1 MIDDLVETQPK
12 TKSQKFLLRLF
23 LLTLCFSTTYAASV
37 SLGSGRAEFGQG
49 LYHITACDQWVKI
62 GYGYFYPDGNPSGN
76 AYISQMN
83 IDSLDTQACKGKN
96 FRIKLYNESGSP
108 LNLFRDNARSV
119 NVSSVWLTIDASGNV
134 GLLNSSGA
142 FINDSDDYQYLN
154 YLENSARYE
163 VIFYDNQTG
172 LMSNFSSMTIE
183 SASNA

>member
-1 MIDDLVETQPK
+1 MIDDLVVARPK

-23 LLTLCFSTTYAASV
+23 ILIFCCSTTYAASV

-49 LYHITACDQWVKI
+49 LFHITACDQWVKI
-62 GYGYFYPDGNPSGN
+62 SYGYIYNAGN
-76 AYISQMN
+76 AFISQVN
-83 IDSLDTQACKGKN
+83 IDSLDTQSCKGKN
-96 FRIKLYNESGSP
+96 FRIKLYNSSGSQ
-108 LNLFRDNARSV
+108 LNLFRDNNRSV
-119 NVSSVWLTIDASGNV
+119 NVSSVWLTINASGKV

-172 LMSNFSSMTIE
+172 LMSDFSSMTLE
-183 SASNA
+183 SANNA

>member
-1 MIDDLVETQPK
+1 MIDDLVEAAPK
-12 TKSQKFLLRLF
+12 TKSQKFLVRLF

-37 SLGSGRAEFGQG
+37 SLGSGQAEFGQG
-49 LYHITACDQWVKI
+49 LYHITVCDQWVKI
-62 GYGYFYPDGNPSGN
+62 SYGYFYNSGN
-76 AYISQMN
+76 AFISQMN

-96 FRIKLYNESGSP
+96 FRVKLYNSSGSP
-108 LNLFRDNARSV
+108 LNLFRDNTRSV
-119 NVSSVWLTIDASGNV
+119 NVNSVWLTINASGNV

-154 YLENSARYE
+154 YLANSARYE

-172 LMSNFSSMTIE
+172 LMSDFSSMTIE

>member
-1 MIDDLVETQPK
+1 MLDQLVEQTPK
-12 TKSQKFLLRLF
+12 TKSQKFLVRLF
-23 LLTLCFSTTYAASV
+23 LIVLCFSSTYAASTT
-37 SLGSGRAEFGQG
+37 LAGGSVEYGQG

-62 GYGYFYPDGNPSGN
+62 GYGYIYNSGN
-76 AYISQMN
+76 AFISQMN
-83 IDSLDTQACKGKN
+83 IDSLDSQACKRKN

-108 LNLFRDNARSV
+108 LNLFRDNTRSV

-142 FINDSDDYQYLN
+142 FITDSDDYQYLN
-154 YLENSARYE
+154 YLEDSSRYE

-172 LMSNFSSMTIE
+172 LMSDFSSMTIE